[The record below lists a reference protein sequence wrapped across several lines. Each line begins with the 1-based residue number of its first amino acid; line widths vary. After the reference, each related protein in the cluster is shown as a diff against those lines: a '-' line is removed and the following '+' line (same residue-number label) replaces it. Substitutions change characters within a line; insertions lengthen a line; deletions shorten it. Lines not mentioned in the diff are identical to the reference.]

1 MKAAPSIGRAGFVAR
16 KRNQARSA
24 SLLFHREREREGARV
39 GRSPAM
45 PYLVRDRLFFGDIT
59 AAAEV
64 LKNGSPE
71 ITHVLSLLSSAS
83 ISFFSDWRS
92 EISIPTEE
100 IRKVFAGAD
109 GSPRK
114 SLAPGKLV
122 CSLERAGPELKL
134 VRMAVP
140 LRDTEDENLLDHLDV
155 CLDFVDQGRKEGGV
169 LVHCF
174 AGVSR
179 SAAVI
184 IAYLMRTEHKSM
196 EDALESLR
204 EICESVS
211 PNDGFLDQ
219 LSLFEEMGFK
229 VDTENPIYKR
239 FRLKVKF
246 GLDIRSFYGLFIV
259 TLSKAPNWDKID
271 DRSFFYNCLF
281 AGLAS
286 ISHMDDGVQLD
297 QEALLGHSYKQGEK
311 IDGSIFGA
319 DPGLPLESNSSEEVR
334 KGNQHTTAYRCK
346 KCRRIVALQGNVVSH
361 VPGEN
366 ETFFDWQKRK
376 SGNWSNR
383 FQEQECSSL
392 FVEPLKWMTS
402 VEDGALEGKLSC
414 IKCDARLGYFN
425 WSGIQCSCGS
435 WITPAFQI
443 HKSKVDISMV

>member
-1 MKAAPSIGRAGFVAR
+1 
-16 KRNQARSA
+16 
-24 SLLFHREREREGARV
+24 
-39 GRSPAM
+39 M

-122 CSLERAGPELKL
+122 YSLERAGPELKL

-155 CLDFVDQGRKEGGV
+155 CLDFIDQGRKEGGV

-239 FRLKVKF
+239 FRLKV
-246 GLDIRSFYGLFIV
+246 
-259 TLSKAPNWDKID
+259 
-271 DRSFFYNCLF
+271 
-281 AGLAS
+281 
-286 ISHMDDGVQLD
+286 
-297 QEALLGHSYKQGEK
+297 LGHSYKQGEK
-311 IDGSIFGA
+311 IDSSIFGA

-346 KCRRIVALQGNVVSH
+346 KCRRIVVSQENVVSH

-383 FQEQECSSL
+383 FQEQECSSF